1 MPLHGMATGPG
12 GVSRVKQVLDELTL
26 SWLPVIARVH
36 RPRSHHTS
44 RDRVKRSILKDK
56 CAITMLKSWPVRHQ
70 IRLGAGLLFL
80 MILGL
85 SLVSVQGVYKFRQLT
100 KSIRQRALELPL
112 AANLAQAVS
121 DLRRINAQACLRRN
135 EDSEKFL
142 PFQQEPDSPLALRM
156 AFFKQM
162 NEVRT
167 ALQEYQEQLE
177 SEPTADY
184 RLAYT
189 SEEKAAVARIH
200 RSLDK
205 IDRLTQTGRNWVIHT
220 QETALVLEK
229 DLDEL
234 QTEVQQ
240 LPGLLKLRMEEFAA
254 AARTE
259 YNVSYAWTFSI
270 TAFAILFLSL
280 LYIVAQ
286 RRIFRPLDCV
296 IRGSRRVK
304 TGDYDYRIRLNVE
317 GEVAELADALNAM
330 TENFQ
335 AIKNDLDQQVRQRT
349 KEVIRS
355 EQLASVGFMAAG
367 LAHEIN
373 NPLAAIAWSAEA
385 LETRVQE
392 LLAELQ
398 DEDRYNDFDQEIAT
412 ILRYL
417 RRIQDEAFRCK
428 GITSGLLNYSRL
440 DDKEKQPTEMVE
452 LIRSVIDM
460 VTPAKKYFGRKI
472 HFSSKPPIY
481 GMVNAQELKQVTLNL
496 ITNALESIEQS
507 GNVWVELEQRHGK
520 VIIQVRDDGCG
531 MTEEVQTHLFEP
543 FFTRRGDGSGT
554 GLGLAI
560 TYRIIEE
567 HQGTIQATSEGP
579 GKGSTFT
586 ITLPTVKHEEKRQSI
601 AA

>member
-1 MPLHGMATGPG
+1 
-12 GVSRVKQVLDELTL
+12 
-26 SWLPVIARVH
+26 
-36 RPRSHHTS
+36 
-44 RDRVKRSILKDK
+44 
-56 CAITMLKSWPVRHQ
+56 
-70 IRLGAGLLFL
+70 

-85 SLVSVQGVYKFRQLT
+85 SLVSVQGVYKFRKLT

-135 EDSEKFL
+135 DDLEKWL
-142 PFQQEPDSPLALRM
+142 PFQQEPDSPLALRVT
-156 AFFKQM
+156 FFKQM
-162 NEVRT
+162 NKVRT
-167 ALQEYQEQLE
+167 AFQEYQEQLE

-189 SEEKAAVARIH
+189 SEEKAAVAKIH
-200 RSLDK
+200 RSLDR
-205 IDRLTQTGRNWVIHT
+205 IDRLTQTGRNWVTHT
-220 QETALVLEK
+220 HETALVLEK

-234 QTEVQQ
+234 QGEVQQ
-240 LPGLLKLRMEEFAA
+240 LPGLLKLRMEEFAT
-254 AARTE
+254 AARSE
-259 YNVSYAWTFSI
+259 YNVWYAWTFSI
-270 TAFAILFLSL
+270 TATAILFLSL
-280 LYIVAQ
+280 LYLVAQ
-286 RRIFRPLDCV
+286 RRIFRPLECV
-296 IRGSRRVK
+296 IRGSRRVAK
-304 TGDYDYRIRLNVE
+304 GDYDYRIQLNVE
-317 GEVAELADALNAM
+317 GEVAELATALNAM

-385 LETRVQE
+385 LESRVQE
-392 LLAELQ
+392 LLAELH
-398 DEDRYNDFDQEIAT
+398 DEAKHHSYEQEIAT

-428 GITSGLLNYSRL
+428 GITSGLLDYSRL

-460 VTPAKKYFGRKI
+460 VTPAKKYFGRKV
-472 HFSSKPPIY
+472 HFSPKPPIF
-481 GMVNAQELKQVTLNL
+481 GLVNPQEMKQVTLNL

>member
-1 MPLHGMATGPG
+1 
-12 GVSRVKQVLDELTL
+12 
-26 SWLPVIARVH
+26 
-36 RPRSHHTS
+36 
-44 RDRVKRSILKDK
+44 
-56 CAITMLKSWPVRHQ
+56 MLKSWPVRYQ

-85 SLVSVQGVYKFRQLT
+85 SLVSVQGVYKFRKLT

-135 EDSEKFL
+135 EDLEKWL
-142 PFQQEPDSPLALRM
+142 PFQQEPDSPLALRV

-162 NEVRT
+162 NEVRS
-167 ALQEYQEQLE
+167 AFQAYQEQLE

-189 SEEKAAVARIH
+189 SEEKTAVAKIH
-200 RSLDK
+200 RSLDR
-205 IDRLTQTGRNWVIHT
+205 IDRLTQTGREWVTHT

-234 QTEVQQ
+234 QVEVQQ
-240 LPGLLKLRMEEFAA
+240 LPGLLKLRMEEFAT
-254 AARTE
+254 AARSE
-259 YNVSYAWTFSI
+259 YNVWYVWTFSI
-270 TAFAILFLSL
+270 TATAILFLSL
-280 LYIVAQ
+280 LYMVAQ
-286 RRIFRPLDCV
+286 RRIFRPLECV
-296 IRGSRRVK
+296 IRGSRRVAK
-304 TGDYDYRIRLNVE
+304 GDYDFRIRLNVE
-317 GEVAELADALNAM
+317 GEVAELATALNAM

-392 LLAELQ
+392 LLAELH
-398 DEDRYNDFDQEIAT
+398 DEAKQNDCEQEVAT
-412 ILRYL
+412 ILKYL

-428 GITSGLLNYSRL
+428 GITSGLLDYSRL

-460 VTPAKKYFGRKI
+460 VTPAKKYFGRKV
-472 HFSSKPPIY
+472 HFSPKPPIF
-481 GMVNAQELKQVTLNL
+481 GMVNPQELKQVTLNL

-507 GNVWVELEQRHGK
+507 GNVWVDLEQRHGK

-554 GLGLAI
+554 GLGLTI